1 MKDHKKAIVLTG
13 FMIIVLAIFGVIMA
27 EELKLSDFPQHI
39 AWARE
44 YGEAGYLYRI
54 PHTLFSKL
62 VVIIRAL
69 LPANILVRVSVLAK
83 QVFDLK
89 SYEISA
95 WILML
100 LSYGATAWI
109 LYKKIV
115 SEWTKEKIKSP
126 QWAAPLAVIVLL
138 LIGPIFLFTFP
149 DRMYLGYISPNPYHN
164 PTYVL
169 FRPFVL
175 LILFN
180 AIDNLRTKWD
190 WKQSALMAFWILC
203 ATLAKPNFTLT
214 FVPTIGLMV
223 VYYFVKKVK
232 PVNWFYAIG
241 PVGLTAVIVLV
252 SQFIINYAGERGDQL
267 IFAPFTAV
275 LNYVPNV
282 PMAILFLLLSILF
295 PLLVSIIYW
304 KYASTRLSFQL
315 VLVNFLVSL
324 GYGYFIAERINLY
337 SNNFGWGMM
346 IAVFLLFFET
356 LVIFGQQLFDRETGP
371 CLKSWKILVPGGAL
385 LLHLVCGV
393 TYYISTLTI
402 PTVLVP

>member
-1 MKDHKKAIVLTG
+1 MKDHKKTIVLTG
-13 FMIIVLAIFGVIMA
+13 FMIIVLAIFGVVMA

-39 AWARE
+39 AWAKE
-44 YGEAGYLYRI
+44 YGEVGYLYRI

-69 LPANILVRVSVLAK
+69 LPANILIRVSVLAK

-109 LYKKIV
+109 LVKRIA
-115 SEWTKEKIKSP
+115 SEWRKDKINVP
-126 QWAAPLAVIVLL
+126 QWAAPLAVLALL
-138 LIGPIFLFTFP
+138 MVGPIFLFTFP

-180 AIDNLRTKWD
+180 AIDNLRAKWD

-214 FVPTIGLMV
+214 IVPAIGLMV
-223 VYYFVKKVK
+223 VYFFLKKLK
-232 PVNWFYAIG
+232 PVNWFYVIG
-241 PVGLTAVIVLV
+241 PVGLTALIVLL

-267 IFAPFTAV
+267 IFAPFTV
-275 LNYVPNV
+275 ILKYVPNV
-282 PMAILFLLLSILF
+282 PLAILFLLLSILF
-295 PLLVSIIYW
+295 PLVVSILFW
-304 KYASTRLSFQL
+304 KTTSTRLSFQL
-315 VLVNFLVSL
+315 VFVNFLVSL
-324 GYGYFIAERINLY
+324 VYGYFIAERINLS

-346 IAVFLLFFET
+346 IAVFLWFGET
-356 LVIFGQQLFDRETGP
+356 LIVFGQQLFNRQNGVA
-371 CLKSWKILVPGGAL
+371 LKSWKILVPGGAL

-393 TYYISTLTI
+393 IYYISTLTI

>member
-69 LPANILVRVSVLAK
+69 LPANILIRVSVLAK

-115 SEWTKEKIKSP
+115 SEWTKGKVTSP
-126 QWAAPLAVIVLL
+126 EWAAPLAVIVLL
-138 LIGPIFLFTFP
+138 LVGPIFLFTFP
-149 DRMYLGYISPNPYHN
+149 ERMYLGYISPNPYHN

-180 AIDNLRTKWD
+180 AIDNLRAKWD

-241 PVGLTAVIVLV
+241 PVGLTAVIVLI

-356 LVIFGQQLFDRETGP
+356 LVIFGQQLLNRETGQG
-371 CLKSWKILVPGGAL
+371 LKSWKVLVPGGAL

-393 TYYISTLTI
+393 IYYISTLTI